1 MRTANIENYFHS
13 LGKYVVKQS
22 RTMLTK
28 AKKNVSKDLYNSISY
43 DIIYDGDNLSLK
55 FYMAD
60 YGAFVDRG
68 VSGKKEIQEYITWDG
83 RKVASPFQYST
94 KGPPIDLISKWN
106 KKRGIKPK
114 GTGRGRSKQTGQYIS
129 GLAYLISRSIKRDGI
144 KSLSFFSRPLGL
156 GVKRLPEDL
165 LSAIKEDIIN
175 TFDKE
180 TKTQIS

>member
-43 DIIYDGDNLSLK
+43 EIIYDGDNLSLK

-68 VSGKKEIQEYITWDG
+68 VSGKKKY
-83 RKVASPFQYST
+83 K
-94 KGPPIDLISKWN
+94 
-106 KKRGIKPK
+106 
-114 GTGRGRSKQTGQYIS
+114 
-129 GLAYLISRSIKRDGI
+129 
-144 KSLSFFSRPLGL
+144 
-156 GVKRLPEDL
+156 
-165 LSAIKEDIIN
+165 N
-175 TFDKE
+175 T
-180 TKTQIS
+180 